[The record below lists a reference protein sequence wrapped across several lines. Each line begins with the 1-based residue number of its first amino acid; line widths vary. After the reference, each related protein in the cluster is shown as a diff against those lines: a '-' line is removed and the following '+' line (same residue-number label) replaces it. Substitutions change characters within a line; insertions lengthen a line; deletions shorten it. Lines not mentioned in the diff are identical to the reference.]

1 MRHVTAGFSVLTSIV
16 LSCTLERTSAF
27 QLPIVPSFGTLRS
40 RPREK
45 SATKVWLYV
54 PPYTDGNA
62 DSFLDDLVKPQASKP
77 IIRQWKPQRKFIW
90 SRWTGTVFSTT
101 IVPTLALTAVSTIL
115 CILTKRKG
123 LVINM
128 PGLGKLWHMHLTIVS
143 FFLAFFLNTAKSF
156 SDTILRST
164 RTIQGRLND
173 LNLICASHA
182 MRNTDGTM
190 TPEAQN
196 ICSTGLEKRGLV
208 TEDEVDILEKLVP
221 KARFNAILTWIGSTF
236 MRGCESK
243 EPCIRM
249 PANAHFAAL
258 GKLCDLRGACGTIG
272 DMLDA
277 RCPIA
282 YVHLIQ
288 LLVDFFLVMT
298 PFAALEEMGW
308 FSIGGTFLLSL
319 FFSGLMDLAK
329 MLYDPFNNECF
340 GADDDNIEIDTLI
353 QESNNGS
360 FRFATTGHQVPYAAR
375 QETKTETLPVK
386 YNE

>member
-1 MRHVTAGFSVLTSIV
+1 M
-16 LSCTLERTSAF
+16 
-27 QLPIVPSFGTLRS
+27 
-40 RPREK
+40 
-45 SATKVWLYV
+45 
-54 PPYTDGNA
+54 
-62 DSFLDDLVKPQASKP
+62 
-77 IIRQWKPQRKFIW
+77 
-90 SRWTGTVFSTT
+90 
-101 IVPTLALTAVSTIL
+101 
-115 CILTKRKG
+115 
-123 LVINM
+123 NM
-128 PGLGKLWHMHLTIVS
+128 PGLDKLWHMHLTIVS

-156 SDTILRST
+156 SDTILIST
-164 RTIQGRLND
+164 RTIQGKLND

-182 MRNTDGTM
+182 MRNADGAM

-196 ICSTGLEKRGLV
+196 ICSTVGRYNRLFPILFYSSNSRRYEFFVDGTNNGLKGLQKRGLV
-208 TEDEVDILEKLVP
+208 TEDEVDILEKLNP
-221 KARFNAILTWIGSTF
+221 KARFNAILTWIASTI

-277 RCPIA
+277 RCHIA

-375 QETKTETLPVK
+375 QETKMETLPVK
-386 YNE
+386 